1 MTKPRE
7 MVMIDGVEFPIA
19 IPGDKVLTGMQLKAF
34 ADNYTQLQKDKE
46 ELENRVKELE
56 KEIDGLYK
64 DVAKMG
70 MWGREVM

>member
-19 IPGDKVLTGMQLKAF
+19 IPGDKVLTGIQLKAF

-56 KEIDGLYK
+56 KE
-64 DVAKMG
+64 VEE
-70 MWGREVM
+70 WGKWAEKIKIKLGG